1 MKPNPS
7 KDTMNNELPLVAEDN
22 GRGANGRFLE
32 GNPGKQHGTKTR
44 AGKLREKI
52 LLGLEDVVDR
62 LQEQALQ
69 GDVAAA
75 KLLLDRGLPV
85 LRPES
90 APIVL
95 NIEPNASLAD
105 IAKVVVNEMF
115 SGNLPPNVAAELAS
129 AIMNI
134 QTLKTTIENHLP
146 LLDINALL
154 SGELR
159 TKA

>member
-1 MKPNPS
+1 
-7 KDTMNNELPLVAEDN
+7 MNDELSSELPMVAEDT
-22 GRGANGRFLE
+22 GRGVNGRFLK
-32 GNPGKQHGTKTR
+32 GNPGKLIGTKTR

-52 LLGLEDVVDR
+52 ILGLDAVVER

-95 NIEPNASLAD
+95 PIETNASLAD

-146 LLDINALL
+146 LIDINALL

-159 TKA
+159 TKADIR

>member
-1 MKPNPS
+1 
-7 KDTMNNELPLVAEDN
+7 MNDELTSELPLLAEDT
-22 GRGANGRFLE
+22 GRSANGRFTR
-32 GNPGKQHGTKTR
+32 GNPGKLLGTKTR

-52 LLGLEDVVDR
+52 ILGLEDVVDQ

-85 LRPES
+85 LRPET

-95 NIEPNASLAD
+95 DIEPNSSLAD
-105 IAKVVVNEMF
+105 IAKAIVNEMF

-129 AIMNI
+129 AIQNI
-134 QTLKTTIENHLP
+134 QTLKTAIESHLP
-146 LLDINALL
+146 LLDVNALL
-154 SGELR
+154 RGELR